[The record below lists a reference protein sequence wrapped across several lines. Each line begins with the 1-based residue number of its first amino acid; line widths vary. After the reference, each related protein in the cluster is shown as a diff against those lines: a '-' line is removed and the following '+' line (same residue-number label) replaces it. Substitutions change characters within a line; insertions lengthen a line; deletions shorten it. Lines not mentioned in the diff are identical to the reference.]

1 MDPLPHMTQALAPPL
16 WRGTGAP
23 PCPAG
28 CIEHVHQSL
37 ELDAALVCHLEHHP
51 AERGYREPGTGLA
64 LEPDSAERLTLI
76 DAYRRGVPVRD
87 LLGADLVRE
96 IEAIALAQL
105 QQGEAP

>member
-1 MDPLPHMTQALAPPL
+1 MDHLPHMAQVLAPAL
-16 WRGTGAP
+16 WLGTGAP
-23 PCPAG
+23 PCPLG
-28 CIEHVHQSL
+28 CYEYVHASL
-37 ELDAALVCHLEHHP
+37 ELDEELVCHLEHDP
-51 AERGYREPGTGLA
+51 AEVGYREPGTGQA

-96 IEAIALAQL
+96 IEAAALAQL